1 MKQLSPVITV
11 DAIEPCLPFWTER
24 LGFEVTGT
32 VPRGDVLGFAMMSRG
47 GVQIMYQTRDSIAD
61 DIPALLDDFGTGK
74 TPLFIEVDAIDPLLP
89 ALEGAD
95 VVVERRTT
103 FYDMDEIFVRAPCGT
118 VVGFASRVS
127 STD

>member
-89 ALEGAD
+89 GLEGAD